1 MAVRDGRPQV
11 GILMGSDS
19 DWDTMEGAAERLAS
33 FEIPYEVQVVS
44 AHRSPKAVM
53 QYAQTARRRGL
64 AVIIAGAGGAAHL
77 GGVVAAYT
85 TLPVIGVPVASTPL
99 QGLDALLATVQMP
112 PGVPVATVAIGR
124 GGAENAAIL
133 AAQIIGLRSRA
144 VRTRLE
150 RFKVELAESVEGKNI
165 RLQRKIAPEHDG

>member
-1 MAVRDGRPQV
+1 
-11 GILMGSDS
+11 
-19 DWDTMEGAAERLAS
+19 
-33 FEIPYEVQVVS
+33 
-44 AHRSPKAVM
+44 
-53 QYAQTARRRGL
+53 
-64 AVIIAGAGGAAHL
+64 
-77 GGVVAAYT
+77 
-85 TLPVIGVPVASTPL
+85 
-99 QGLDALLATVQMP
+99 MP